1 MPQTAPQQLPAPT
14 TEALAFSASLFTS
27 SIASWIPPNFG
38 VTKSETDK
46 QADFELAL
54 KEEKGGRLGLGHPLI
69 DAPRKY
75 GDSRGGNGLAGLSKK
90 LGNDKKNKDK
100 EGGQSLPQ
108 QQPEDV
114 DEEESRV
121 KSVGKGKKS
130 VNGVLDM
137 FGGKKK
143 RKAEQQVHPLAQQQ
157 EQQTAQTPLS
167 KASTPSQDDKE
178 QKQPPLSNPQSPVI
192 PPEPSTPPPASSPGG
207 SGIFPFQGPLAL
219 ESPIAKKMM
228 EERITRKRR
237 AEEVDQEE
245 EEGSGRKERSQSL
258 LESQTN
264 TPSKKQDQ
272 GPKSK
277 TQIRRE
283 ARKRAKLSQLQ
294 SAE

>member
-14 TEALAFSASLFTS
+14 TEALAFSASLFAS
-27 SIASWIPPNFG
+27 SIVSWIPPNFG
-38 VTKSETDK
+38 ITKSETEK

-54 KEEKGGRLGLGHPLI
+54 KEERGGRLGLGHPLI

-75 GDSRGGNGLAGLSKK
+75 GEARGGNGFAGLSKK
-90 LGNDKKNKDK
+90 LGNEKKNKDK
-100 EGGQSLPQ
+100 EDGGSLPS
-108 QQPEDV
+108 QQPQDE

-143 RKAEQQVHPLAQQQ
+143 RKTEQQVHPLAQQQ
-157 EQQTAQTPLS
+157 QQQTEPTPILQ
-167 KASTPSQDDKE
+167 ASENDEE
-178 QKQPPLSNPQSPVI
+178 QEEPPFSNPQSPVI
-192 PPEPSTPPPASSPGG
+192 PPEPSPPPASSPGG

-237 AEEVDQEE
+237 AEELDQEE
-245 EEGSGRKERSQSL
+245 EEGLSSKEGSQSL
-258 LESQTN
+258 LGSQTS
-264 TPSKKQDQ
+264 TPIKKQDQ

-283 ARKRAKLSQLQ
+283 ARKRVKLAQAQ
-294 SAE
+294 RAE

>member
-27 SIASWIPPNFG
+27 SIANWIPPNFG
-38 VTKSETDK
+38 VTKSETEK
-46 QADFELAL
+46 QADFEHAL
-54 KEEKGGRLGLGHPLI
+54 KEERGGRLGLGHPLI
-69 DAPRKY
+69 DAPRKS
-75 GDSRGGNGLAGLSKK
+75 GDPRGSSGLAGLSKK

-100 EGGQSLPQ
+100 EDGGSLPQ
-108 QQPEDV
+108 QQPQDE

-121 KSVGKGKKS
+121 KSVGKGKKN
-130 VNGVLDM
+130 VNGVFDM

-157 EQQTAQTPLS
+157 QQQTPPTPLS
-167 KASTPSQDDKE
+167 KASTPSRDHGE
-178 QKQPPLSNPQSPVI
+178 QEQPSLSNSQPPVI

-207 SGIFPFQGPLAL
+207 SGVFPFQGPLAL
-219 ESPIAKKMM
+219 ESPMAKMM
-228 EERITRKRR
+228 MEKRLRRKRR

-245 EEGSGRKERSQSL
+245 EERSGSKEGSQSL

-283 ARKRAKLSQLQ
+283 ARKRAKLAQLQ

>member
-14 TEALAFSASLFTS
+14 TEALAFSASLFAS

-38 VTKSETDK
+38 ITKSETEK

-54 KEEKGGRLGLGHPLI
+54 KEERGGRLGLGHPLI

-75 GDSRGGNGLAGLSKK
+75 GDARGGNGLAGLSKK
-90 LGNDKKNKDK
+90 LGNEKKNKDK
-100 EGGQSLPQ
+100 EDGGSQPPQ
-108 QQPEDV
+108 QPQDE

-143 RKAEQQVHPLAQQQ
+143 RKTEQQVHPLAQQQ
-157 EQQTAQTPLS
+157 QQQTEPTPILQ
-167 KASTPSQDDKE
+167 ASEDDEE
-178 QKQPPLSNPQSPVI
+178 QEEPPFSNPRSPVI
-192 PPEPSTPPPASSPGG
+192 PAEPSTPPPASSPGG

-245 EEGSGRKERSQSL
+245 EEGLNSKEGSQSL
-258 LESQTN
+258 LGSQTS
-264 TPSKKQDQ
+264 TPIKKQDQ

-283 ARKRAKLSQLQ
+283 ARKRAKLAQSQR
-294 SAE
+294 AE